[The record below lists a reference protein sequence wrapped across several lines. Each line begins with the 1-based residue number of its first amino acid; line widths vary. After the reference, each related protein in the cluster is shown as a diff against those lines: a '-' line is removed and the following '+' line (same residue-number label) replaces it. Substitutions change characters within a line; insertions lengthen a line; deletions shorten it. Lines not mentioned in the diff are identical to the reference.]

1 MGKTWKDRIRF
12 LATSYAAV
20 PYLIAVAMN
29 FAVYYVARPI
39 YKLEEALGILRFH
52 DLTIP
57 QIDGY
62 FEDNLLAFRWF
73 VVIYCVYFVC
83 WLGGYWII
91 AGEEKKVSHPFF
103 AAAIIGMTTCL
114 LVFVFY
120 PTAIAQP
127 VVGDNDNASWNFL
140 ARIIYQADEPNNLFP
155 SIHCMNSYFVARG
168 TWKCR
173 NLPKGYKWFC
183 LFACIAVFAS
193 TLFIR
198 QHLFVD
204 LIGAVVVAEASI
216 LLERA
221 TRAGRLFD
229 KLDRIIR
236 KETPV

>member
-20 PYLIAVAMN
+20 PYLIAVAAN
-29 FAVYYVARPI
+29 FIAFYGARPI
-39 YKLEEALGILRFH
+39 YRLEEALGILRFH

-62 FEDNLLAFRWF
+62 FEENLLAFRWF
-73 VVIYCVYFVC
+73 AVIYFSYFLF

-91 AGEEKKVSHPFF
+91 AGEEKKVAHPFF
-103 AAAIIGMTTCL
+103 AAAFFGMAASL
-114 LVFVFY
+114 LIFVFF
-120 PTAIAQP
+120 PTAMTQP
-127 VVGDNDNASWNFL
+127 VVGENDDASWNFL
-140 ARIIYQADEPNNLFP
+140 ARMIYQADEPNNLFP

-183 LFACIAVFAS
+183 LFACVSIFAS

-204 LIGAVVVAEASI
+204 LIGAVVVAESAF
-216 LLERA
+216 LLEKA
-221 TRAGRLFD
+221 THAGRLFD
-229 KLDRIIR
+229 KLDGIIR